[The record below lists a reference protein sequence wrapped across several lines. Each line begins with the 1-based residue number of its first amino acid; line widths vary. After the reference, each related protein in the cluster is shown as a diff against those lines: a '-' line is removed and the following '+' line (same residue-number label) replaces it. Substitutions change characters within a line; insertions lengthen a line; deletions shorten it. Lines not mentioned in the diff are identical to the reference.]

1 MLWVSDGKTCLPCA
15 WHPEHSCSSTT
26 NVSRKRLSKR
36 RTQELKSLGD
46 LTANIR
52 WKRLSN
58 MSMDANGRKLQG
70 LVAVVLCAVS
80 EAAPNYKRAP
90 GRHQNVGHWATQFRI
105 QRSKRSESHLS
116 DQGWDLGRFRCLG
129 ATPCN
134 MVQQNQTV
142 RLCLRVIIEG
152 SLEVKLPTI
161 WTVEKQRW
169 EESEEKRSEERRC
182 RCAKR

>member
-15 WHPEHSCSSTT
+15 WHPEHSCISTT

-52 WKRLSN
+52 WKRMSN

-116 DQGWDLGRFRCLG
+116 DQGWGLGRFRCLG
-129 ATPCN
+129 VAPKHHATWCN
-134 MVQQNQTV
+134 KI
-142 RLCLRVIIEG
+142 RLSVCVY
-152 SLEVKLPTI
+152 V
-161 WTVEKQRW
+161 
-169 EESEEKRSEERRC
+169 
-182 RCAKR
+182 